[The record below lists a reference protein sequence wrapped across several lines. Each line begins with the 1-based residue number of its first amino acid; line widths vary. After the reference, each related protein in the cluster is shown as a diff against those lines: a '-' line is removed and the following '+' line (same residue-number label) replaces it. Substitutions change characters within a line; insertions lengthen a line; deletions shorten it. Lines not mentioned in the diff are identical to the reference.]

1 MAVLSQD
8 QARFYLDLVLL
19 ITKVPSSLLP
29 HPSLQDQLLLFS
41 ITKKITTIL
50 SLAHSKNQM
59 LLLLLL
65 SHFSHVRVCVTPYT
79 AAHQAPLSLRFSRK
93 EYWSGLPI
101 PAPMHESEK

>member
-1 MAVLSQD
+1 MAVLSQYKD
-8 QARFYLDLVLL
+8 KSRFYLGLVLL

-50 SLAHSKNQM
+50 SLAYSKNQK

-65 SHFSHVRVCVTPYT
+65 SHFSHVQLCATP
-79 AAHQAPLSLRFSRK
+79 
-93 EYWSGLPI
+93 
-101 PAPMHESEK
+101 

>member
-50 SLAHSKNQM
+50 SLAHSKKPDAAAAAAKSLQSCSSLCDPIHGSPPGSSVPGILQARTLNWVAI
-59 LLLLLL
+59 
-65 SHFSHVRVCVTPYT
+65 SFSN
-79 AAHQAPLSLRFSRK
+79 AWK
-93 EYWSGLPI
+93 
-101 PAPMHESEK
+101 

>member
-1 MAVLSQD
+1 MAVLSQYKD
-8 QARFYLDLVLL
+8 KSRFYLGLVLL

-50 SLAHSKNQM
+50 SLAHSKNQK

-65 SHFSHVRVCVTPYT
+65 SHFSHVQLCATP
-79 AAHQAPLSLRFSRK
+79 
-93 EYWSGLPI
+93 
-101 PAPMHESEK
+101 